1 MDPATYLKRRQAG
14 DAQQNGDVSA
24 LPKQFILVT
33 CRDLTVTESQT
44 LNKNFPQVIVYHAG
58 LNSSQMDLSKMNF
71 DLLVIDARREEN
83 HLFLE
88 IVSSQAKALNIPII
102 VLKKTLSN
110 YKDLAVSLEAYVL
123 SKIEQLDG
131 PNFFLS
137 LVKARVPKLQ
147 SRWLILLKKLFA
159 LLSR

>member
-1 MDPATYLKRRQAG
+1 
-14 DAQQNGDVSA
+14 
-24 LPKQFILVT
+24 
-33 CRDLTVTESQT
+33 
-44 LNKNFPQVIVYHAG
+44 
-58 LNSSQMDLSKMNF
+58 
-71 DLLVIDARREEN
+71 
-83 HLFLE
+83 
-88 IVSSQAKALNIPII
+88 

>member
-1 MDPATYLKRRQAG
+1 MDPATYLKRRT
-14 DAQQNGDVSA
+14 GDVSSSDVSA
-24 LPKQFILVT
+24 SPKQFILVT
-33 CRDLTVTESQT
+33 CRDLSVAESQT

-88 IVSSQAKALNIPII
+88 IVSSQAKALNIPIVI
-102 VLKKTLSN
+102 LKKTLSN